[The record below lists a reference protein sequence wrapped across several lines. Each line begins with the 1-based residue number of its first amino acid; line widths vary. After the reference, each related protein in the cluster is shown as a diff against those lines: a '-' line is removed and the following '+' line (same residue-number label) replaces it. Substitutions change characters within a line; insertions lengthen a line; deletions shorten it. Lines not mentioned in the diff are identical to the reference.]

1 MTNHSDKSIC
11 ELNESVR
18 KSDETIQK
26 HTEALARSESRYH
39 SIERLFRQLG
49 ISVIGL
55 VIVAFY
61 TGFDLVAKAQAETTN
76 TQTQEM
82 MVQLP
87 AQVIK
92 ALSILKENEYE
103 DAQHTLD
110 LDKCK
115 QEPTPPECV
124 MAAQLVKKVEKAEK
138 AWKEAGKASEPEQAD
153 DKSPQKG
160 TSKPPQDNRTVNEG
174 VFLTYVLWDVTKG
187 VEEITTLTQT
197 INMTVSQMATLAGQA
212 ETSVVWKALLSL
224 AENAYLEARQAC
236 SKDSQSCN
244 QSLVKE
250 VNKVIA
256 AVVCQEHPKIQG
268 CPQPDIEKLI
278 QECRSN
284 RNQPPCKINEPGVL
298 STYLLWETVNGLH
311 LAVSALTALEDMNN
325 IHKVLLGVRTALD
338 ELKKMVDVMFLMNR
352 NIEMMRHDMGIMRH
366 DMDSTMGRMGRG
378 MSWMPWGW

>member
-11 ELNESVR
+11 ELTEFVR
-18 KSDETIQK
+18 KSDETSQK
-26 HTEALARSESRYH
+26 HTELVASESRYH
-39 SIERLFRQLG
+39 SIERVFRQV
-49 ISVIGL
+49 SVSFIGL

-61 TGFDLVAKAQAETTN
+61 MGFDLVAKVQAQMTN
-76 TQTQEM
+76 TQTQDM

-92 ALSILKENEYE
+92 ALSILKQDEYE
-103 DAQHTLD
+103 EAQQMVGS
-110 LDKCK
+110 KECK
-115 QEPTPPECV
+115 QEPTPPECAR
-124 MAAQLVKKVEKAEK
+124 AAQLVKKVEKAEK
-138 AWKEAGKASEPEQAD
+138 AWQEAGKASEPEQAD
-153 DKSPQKG
+153 DNSPQH
-160 TSKPPQDNRTVNEG
+160 PPQNNRTVNEG

-197 INMTVSQMATLAGQA
+197 INMTISKMATLAGQA

-224 AENAYLEARQAC
+224 AENAYLDARKAC
-236 SKDSQSCN
+236 SKDSQACN
-244 QSLVKE
+244 QPLVKE
-250 VNKVIA
+250 VDKVIA
-256 AVVCQEHPKIQG
+256 AVVCQEHPKTQG

-278 QECRSN
+278 QECKDN
-284 RNQPPCKINEPGVL
+284 RNQPPCKINEPSVL

-325 IHKVLLGVRTALD
+325 IHMVLQGVRTALD
-338 ELKKMVDVMFLMNR
+338 ELKKMVNVMFLMNR
-352 NIEMMRHDMGIMRH
+352 NMEMMRHDMGIMRH